1 MIACGDSFK
10 MMKFSITRGAIV
22 GLLSVGIM
30 LAAAGCARH
39 ATTPSAISS
48 ASAKPGVIA
57 TTTQIEDV
65 ARVIGGDQINV
76 VGLMPRDADPHT
88 FEPTPED
95 VSQVASAKLILE
107 NGVHLEGWVGELVK
121 NAGGKQPIVVVSK
134 GVNISTISRDFGS
147 NNTPDP
153 HIWMSPLNMLVVTDN
168 IVAGLSKVD
177 TADAAKFRA
186 RGEDYKKQLR
196 ALDQWAAARLAK
208 VPPAHRK
215 LVTAHDAMGYFAKR
229 YNFQIVGAVIPSP
242 DTEAETSASQL
253 AQLIEK
259 IKEAKVPAIFAEA
272 SNNPKWIKQI
282 AQETGVK
289 VVLNLHVDS
298 LGPIGTPAG
307 TYLGFIRDD
316 VEKIAGALQ

>member
-1 MIACGDSFK
+1 MNFPTPHRK
-10 MMKFSITRGAIV
+10 MAGLLSL
-22 GLLSVGIM
+22 GLLSV
-30 LAAAGCARH
+30 AAGCARQQ
-39 ATTPSAISS
+39 AAPPLTSQPTSRPS
-48 ASAKPGVIA
+48 VIA

-134 GVNISTISRDFGS
+134 GVNISIISRDFGS

-168 IVAGLSKVD
+168 IVTGLSKVD
-177 TADAAKFRA
+177 AADAAKFRA
-186 RGEDYKKQLR
+186 RGEDYKQQLR
-196 ALDQWAAARLAK
+196 ALDKWAAARLAK

-242 DTEAETSASQL
+242 DTEA
-253 AQLIEK
+253 
-259 IKEAKVPAIFAEA
+259 AKPRRVNWR
-272 SNNPKWIKQI
+272 S
-282 AQETGVK
+282 
-289 VVLNLHVDS
+289 
-298 LGPIGTPAG
+298 
-307 TYLGFIRDD
+307 
-316 VEKIAGALQ
+316 